1 MRSTLFFI
9 VLMAMNACLA
19 GVVSAELVVIVN
31 ANNPISELTREQ
43 VVDLYMGRR
52 TQFPDGRPALPIDL
66 SPDSPLRA
74 AYYQTL
80 VGKTVA
86 QVNAYW
92 ARLLFTGRATPP
104 RVLSTPETVLDVVHA
119 NPDAIAYLDS
129 QMLDDHVHIVYR
141 LR

>member
-1 MRSTLFFI
+1 MKAHLLI
-9 VLMAMNACLA
+9 VLIAMSVGLA
-19 GVVSAELVVIVN
+19 EAARAELIVIVN
-31 ANNPISELTREQ
+31 AENPIGELTREQ

-52 TQFPDGRPALPIDL
+52 TNFPDGRPALPIDL

-92 ARLLFTGRATPP
+92 ARLLFTGRASPP
-104 RVLSTPETVLDVVHA
+104 RILPTPKAVLDVVHD
-119 NPDAIAYLDS
+119 NKDAIGYLDS
-129 QMLDDHVHIVYR
+129 QDLDGRVKVVYR
-141 LR
+141 LQ